1 MDGIFGEVSRADTP
15 LTDLE
20 AVMFPGGISGGE
32 DTIDSLSAAQIWER
46 GKIGRS
52 G

>member
-20 AVMFPGGISGGE
+20 AAMFPGGLSGGE
-32 DTIDSLSAAQIWER
+32 TIDEPSAAQIWER